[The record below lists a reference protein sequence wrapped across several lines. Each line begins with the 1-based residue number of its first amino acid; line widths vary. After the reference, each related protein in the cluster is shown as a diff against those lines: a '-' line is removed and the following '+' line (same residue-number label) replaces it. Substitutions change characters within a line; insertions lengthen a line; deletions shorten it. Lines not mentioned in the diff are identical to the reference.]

1 MVQLQLTVMT
11 LANVPKKLNWYTLSN
26 CHFHINLYHL
36 GTCKTNVQGFKCD
49 GCKDTFYNFPT
60 TTSADDDCDACDC
73 KSPGSTSSS
82 CDR

>member
-1 MVQLQLTVMT
+1 MYSIFDSHFLTT
-11 LANVPKKLNWYTLSN
+11 SLRSFITY
-26 CHFHINLYHL
+26 I